1 MTSGDQLIDP
11 TKPPEPQQ
19 TRYQTT
25 KGRTMIGVDD
35 KADNNEASKTYPS
48 VWIYIIGFA
57 FSLKRICVQ

>member
-11 TKPPEPQQ
+11 TKPPKPQQ
-19 TRYQTT
+19 TRHQAT

-35 KADNNEASKTYPS
+35 KADNNGVSKTYPS

-57 FSLKRICVQ
+57 FSLKW